1 MAKPNT
7 LSQFKTQLAGGGAR
21 PNLFKVNLDSF
32 PGRTQAA
39 ANQLEFLVKGAQLPE
54 STVGLIE
61 VPFRGRTFK
70 VAGDRTFAPWSI
82 TVINDTDFAI
92 RNAME
97 TWMQTI
103 AQYQD
108 GSGSTTPSSYMKEA
122 TVTQLNRSPSNLG
135 SNSRAGTESP
145 SSNVA
150 GIYKFYDIW
159 PSSISAIDLSYD
171 SSDVIE
177 EFTVEFQVNYWAP
190 FSKTDGAVSPATT
203 ADQ

>member
-1 MAKPNT
+1 MANSLTK
-7 LSQFKTQLAGGGAR
+7 FKSILAGGGAR
-21 PNLFKVNLDSF
+21 PNLFEVTISDF
-32 PGRTQAA
+32 PGYTDAVG
-39 ANQLEFLVKGAQLPE
+39 EDIKFLCKGAQLPE
-54 STVGLIE
+54 STVGLVE

-103 AQYQD
+103 AQYKD
-108 GSGSTTPSSYMKEA
+108 GSGATDPGEYMREA
-122 TVTQLNRSPSNLG
+122 TVSQLLRDPSTTG
-135 SNSRAGTESP
+135 ATAGGGTNINNIDEQ
-145 SSNVA
+145 A
-150 GIYKFYDIW
+150 GQYKFYDIW
-159 PSSISAIDLSYD
+159 PTNVSAIDLSYD

-190 FSKTDGAVSPATT
+190 LSKNNPD
-203 ADQ
+203 

>member
-1 MAKPNT
+1 MANT
-7 LSQFKTQLAGGGAR
+7 LTKFKSILAGGGAR
-21 PNLFKVNLDSF
+21 PNLFEVTISDF
-32 PGRTQAA
+32 PGYTDAVG
-39 ANQLEFLVKGAQLPE
+39 EDIKFLCKGAQLPE
-54 STVGLIE
+54 STVGLVE

-103 AQYQD
+103 AQYKD
-108 GSGSTTPSSYMKEA
+108 GSGATNPTDYMRPA
-122 TVTQLNRSPSNLG
+122 TVTQLKRGKSTTGDFTSTGLSRSKSYN
-135 SNSRAGTESP
+135 
-145 SSNVA
+145 
-150 GIYKFYDIW
+150 FFDIW
-159 PSSISAIDLSYD
+159 PTSISAIDLSYD

-190 FSKTDGAVSPATT
+190 AEISGGPLN
-203 ADQ
+203 